1 MKMFKNYLKITLRN
15 IMKHKG
21 YSFINILG
29 LAIGMACCLLI
40 SLWVLDELSYDKFH
54 INAPYLYRVEENQHY
69 SGRVFHVTVTP
80 HGMGPAMVKEIPEI
94 IDASRFSWTGGL
106 LFRFEEKAFF
116 EQSVRAVD
124 PSFLRLFTFPLL
136 KGDKNSA
143 LSDPQSLVISEDM
156 AKKYFGDQDPIGKT
170 ITINNKYSHQVT
182 GVMKNVPHNSY
193 LQFDAIVPYEFLR
206 QLGENIDSWDSNQIQ
221 TFVKLQPHVSKEQT
235 NNKIVDYIRTRNKES
250 KTDLELMEYT
260 NLHLHAYWGY
270 EKKAGAIKYVYIF
283 SVIALFVL
291 LIACINFMN
300 LATARSAK
308 RAKEV
313 GLRKVMGALKGH
325 LIRQFY
331 SESVIFSIIAL
342 MVALVIVRLI
352 LPSFNILA
360 GKEITFQV
368 AGFKII
374 LLLLL
379 GIALFTGGVAGSYP
393 ALFLSAFQ
401 PVKVLNDIL
410 GRGGRLF
417 RRTLVV
423 FQFVLS
429 VFLIIGTIVVSQQLH
444 YLKNIDLGYNKNH
457 VFYVALR
464 GGIKDAY
471 QTLNIE
477 LKKNPKVLG
486 VTGTG
491 QLPTYI
497 GSNSGGV
504 DWDGKDPNF
513 KLLVG
518 FNAVDYDFVKTLGI
532 EMAAG
537 REFSPEFPADEKKN
551 FLINETMARIMKKDN
566 DQVVGERFHFGFKGN
581 IVGLMKDFHYQPAVN
596 KIEPIALYFS
606 PEDINY
612 MLVRIPSDN
621 VSTTMSEISR
631 TWEQV
636 IPNFPFEYH
645 FLDEAIDRMYRDRER
660 IGSVIRHFTLLTIFI
675 ACLGLFGLASFSA
688 EQRTKEIGI
697 RKTLGA
703 SVSSLTALL
712 CREFLLLVLLAA
724 VIAWPLSYLVMNNWL
739 QDFASRISLHPIYFL
754 SAMVLALL
762 IALFSVAFQAIRASY
777 ANPVRSL
784 RYE

>member
-1 MKMFKNYLKITLRN
+1 MFKNYLKVTLRN

-21 YSFINILG
+21 YSFINIFG

-40 SLWVLDELSYDKFH
+40 SLWVLDELSYDRFH
-54 INAPYLYRVEENQHY
+54 INAPSLYRVEENQHY
-69 SGRVFHVTVTP
+69 SGRVFHVNVTP
-80 HGMGPAMVKEIPEI
+80 HGLGPAMVKEIPEI
-94 IDASRFSWTGGL
+94 MDAARFSWTVGL

-116 EQSVRAVD
+116 EQSVVAVD
-124 PSFLRLFTFPLL
+124 PSFLHMFTFPLL
-136 KGDKNSA
+136 KGDKNTV
-143 LSDPQSLVISEDM
+143 LSDPQSLVISEDI

-170 ITINNKYSHQVT
+170 ITINNKYALQVT
-182 GVMKNVPHNSY
+182 GVIKNVPLNSS
-193 LQFDAIVPYEFLR
+193 LQFKVLLPYEFLR
-206 QLGENIDSWDSNQIQ
+206 QLGKNIDDWGSNQIQ
-221 TFVKLQPHVSKEQT
+221 TFVQLQPNVSKEQT
-235 NNKIVDYIRTRNKES
+235 NKKIVDYFRTRNKES

-260 NLHLHAYWGY
+260 GLHLHTYWGY
-270 EKKAGAIKYVYIF
+270 ERKAGAIKYVYIF

-342 MVALVIVRLI
+342 MVALVMVQLI
-352 LPSFNILA
+352 LPSFNTLA

-368 AGFKII
+368 AGFKTI

-379 GIALFTGGVAGSYP
+379 VIALFTGGVAGSYP
-393 ALFLSAFQ
+393 ALFLSTFQ

-410 GRGGRLF
+410 GSGGRLF
-417 RRTLVV
+417 RRILVV

-444 YLKNIDLGYNKNH
+444 YLKNKDLGFNKNH
-457 VFYVALR
+457 VFYTALR

-471 QTLNIE
+471 QTLKIE

-486 VTGTG
+486 ITGTS
-491 QLPTYI
+491 QLPTNI
-497 GSNSGGV
+497 NSNAGGA

-513 KLLVG
+513 KPLVG

-532 EMAAG
+532 NMAAG
-537 REFSPEFPADEKKN
+537 REFTPEFPGDEKKN
-551 FLINETMARIMKKDN
+551 FLINEKMAGIMKKDK
-566 DQVVGERFHFGFKGN
+566 DQVVGERLHFGVNGH
-581 IVGLMKDFHYQPAVN
+581 IVGLMKDFHYQPAIN
-596 KIEPIALYFS
+596 KIEPIALSLS
-606 PEDINY
+606 PENINY
-612 MLVRIPSDN
+612 MLVRIAPDRI
-621 VSTTMSEISR
+621 TATMEEISQ
-631 TWEQV
+631 TWKQV
-636 IPNFPFEYH
+636 IPNYPFEFH
-645 FLDEAIDRMYRDRER
+645 FLDEITDRMYRKRER
-660 IGSVIRHFTLLTIFI
+660 IGTVIRYFTLLTIFI

-703 SVSSLTALL
+703 SVSSIIALL

-762 IALFSVAFQAIRASY
+762 IALFSVGFQAIRASS